1 MNAAETIIREL
12 AEKMA
17 DDRAHRIAT
26 LAAEEFVR
34 CNGTQTDTPDQ
45 FVLHGADVTDE
56 LCQEYI
62 DHLKWVGGCVTF
74 DGDSDDEL
82 VVLLGDYTMESLA

>member
-26 LAAEEFVR
+26 LAAEDFVR
-34 CNGTQTDTPDQ
+34 GNGWPTDTPDQ
-45 FVLHGADVTDE
+45 FVLRGADVTDE

>member
-1 MNAAETIIREL
+1 MSAAESIIRAV
-12 AEKMA
+12 AEKIA

-34 CNGTQTDTPDQ
+34 CNGMPTDTPDQ
-45 FVLHGADVTDE
+45 FILRGQEVTDE
-56 LCQEYI
+56 LCQDYI
-62 DHLKWVGGCVTF
+62 AHLKWVGGCVTF